1 MPGLRVLLSTPSS
14 RVDSAP
20 MSAIAPSAW
29 IKSAALHGALVGIM
43 VVIAYTS
50 ALNVE
55 KAPTIIEL
63 VAGPGDDYGAKEA
76 PAEGTAAGVDFS
88 IPKPGLVTP
97 PAPTPEAAPTPT
109 PPRPEPKQEPRP
121 ETKKEA
127 APPVPVQKE
136 EPAPNFVKDIKRQ
149 AAAAKQKALREV
161 AKERKKEEELRKKQ
175 AAEQKKKEAQMSKAE
190 FDKLNANKKVASATT
205 KPGATPF
212 KKIDPKGITGGVAGG
227 SSASKAGA
235 GGKALV
241 REDGAVMDVY
251 YSILVQ
257 KLREEYE
264 KQKPP
269 GLSDS
274 LEVTI
279 ELRSNANGTLSNIRV
294 AQSSGSPEFDR
305 AVLTAVREVRMP
317 ARPDGKSET
326 ITFAY
331 SMKE

>member
-1 MPGLRVLLSTPSS
+1 
-14 RVDSAP
+14 

-50 ALNVE
+50 ALTAE

-76 PAEGTAAGVDFS
+76 PAEGTAAGVDFVM
-88 IPKPGLVTP
+88 PKPGPVTP
-97 PAPTPEAAPTPT
+97 PAPTPVAAPTPT
-109 PPRPEPKQEPRP
+109 PPRTEPKQEQ
-121 ETKKEA
+121 KKEV
-127 APPVPVQKE
+127 APPVPRKE
-136 EPAPNFVKDIKRQ
+136 EPIPDFAKKIKQ
-149 AAAAKQKALREV
+149 QTNAAKQKAIREV

-175 AAEQKKKEAQMSKAE
+175 EAEQKKKDAQMSKAE

-241 REDGAVMDVY
+241 REDGAVMDLY
-251 YSILVQ
+251 YSEMVT
-257 KLREEYE
+257 KLRRAYDE
-264 KQKPP
+264 QKPP
-269 GLSDS
+269 GLNDS
-274 LEVTI
+274 LKVAI
-279 ELRSNANGTLSNIRV
+279 EFRSNANGTLTAARV
-294 AQSSGSPEFDR
+294 VQGSGSAEFDR
-305 AVLTAVREVRMP
+305 AVLAAFREVRMP

-326 ITFAY
+326 ITFTFT
-331 SMKE
+331 MKEE